1 MSRTDTASPRVS
13 VVIPVYNGERF
24 IARAID
30 SVLAQSHPVADIVVV
45 NDGSHDGTAEVLRH
59 YGDRLT
65 VIDVPNGGVAQARNL
80 GLARTRGELIAL
92 LDADDVWR
100 AHKLSAQI
108 DALRRHPDVDFTCCD
123 YEAVHPAIG
132 PRDTHFEHVRRLH
145 PPVFNRVV
153 PRPVRTL
160 IDINFVGTCSNV
172 LFRRSLLGRVGLFDP
187 RLRQAEDY
195 DLWLRMA
202 TTGNF
207 YLQSDVLLE
216 KITHDDNLTL
226 RYDET
231 LQYHEAVLHKFHAQ
245 QNELFA
251 RDPGLQAAHT
261 RAVADVRYQ
270 IAGLLLA
277 KGQRREGFD
286 WLGRSWQ
293 ADRGLR
299 HSLRCL
305 KRLLRRTLLP

>member
-1 MSRTDTASPRVS
+1 MSRDTAPEVS

-45 NDGSHDGTAEVLRH
+45 NDGSTDGTAEVLRP

-65 VIDVPNGGVAQARNL
+65 VIDVPNGGVARARNL

-123 YEAVHPAIG
+123 YESVHPTAG
-132 PRDTHFEHVRRLH
+132 PRETHFEHIRRQH
-145 PPVFNRVV
+145 APGFNRVV

-160 IDINFVGTCSNV
+160 IDVNFVGTCSNV
-172 LFRRSLLGRVGLFDP
+172 LFRRSLLSRVGLFDT

-216 KITHDDNLTL
+216 KITHDRNLTL

-231 LQYHEAVLHKFHAQ
+231 LQFHEAVLHKFHAQ
-245 QNELFA
+245 QSELFA
-251 RDPGLQAAHT
+251 REPGLQAAHE

-277 KGQRREGFD
+277 DGRRREGFG
-286 WLGRSWQ
+286 WLARSWQ